1 MESSEIEAAGVQRS
15 CQSYSSCYLQCLG
28 QCLAQCVFIS
38 IFLAVLGLHCCAGFS
53 LWGAGA
59 SLQLH
64 CSGFSLQ
71 RLLLLQTQALE
82 CAGFSSCGTWT
93 Q

>member
-28 QCLAQCVFIS
+28 RCLAQCVFIS

-53 LWGAGA
+53 LVEASRGYSRAAVHGLPTAVTSLVELRLSGA
-59 SLQLH
+59 
-64 CSGFSLQ
+64 
-71 RLLLLQTQALE
+71 
-82 CAGFSSCGTWT
+82 CA